1 MKLATAKEPPVCSL
15 HNRQLKEQQI
25 FLLCSFW
32 SVDPPCGAEGVG
44 LKICSLLSCTRD
56 IESHWLVSL
65 GLGRKRGATGSK
77 ISEVDLI
84 LNRAGKFDVP
94 EDENRQTSQEP
105 YNRLD
110 RPKTDYVLPPKL

>member
-15 HNRQLKEQQI
+15 QNRQLKEQQI

-32 SVDPPCGAEGVG
+32 SVGSPCGDEGVG
-44 LKICSLLSCTRD
+44 LKICPLLSCTRD

-77 ISEVDLI
+77 ISDEVDLI
-84 LNRAGKFDVP
+84 LNRAGKFNVP
-94 EDENRQTSQEP
+94 EDEKEE
-105 YNRLD
+105 
-110 RPKTDYVLPPKL
+110 

>member
-25 FLLCSFW
+25 FLLCFSW
-32 SVDPPCGAEGVG
+32 SVDPPCGAEDVG
-44 LKICSLLSCTRD
+44 LKICPLLSCTRD

-65 GLGRKRGATGSK
+65 GLGIKRGATGSK
-77 ISEVDLI
+77 ISAEVDLI

-94 EDENRQTSQEP
+94 EDEKEE
-105 YNRLD
+105 
-110 RPKTDYVLPPKL
+110 